1 MKRPREEIDE
11 EEDDDEYSI
20 KDIKRGILKEM
31 AKVDSKS
38 KEFMVL
44 SERLVAIT
52 ECERNET
59 QAEQA
64 KAQKWGWLVPAII
77 QGGSTAI
84 NTVVSYAMNR
94 KTVNDVLNF
103 EDRGNILT
111 TKSQMY
117 IKKP

>member
-1 MKRPREEIDE
+1 MKRTREEIEDE
-11 EEDDDEYSI
+11 EEEDYSI
-20 KDIKRGILKEM
+20 KDVKRRILKRMEGM
-31 AKVDSKS
+31 DETS
-38 KEFMVL
+38 KEFLVL
-44 SERLVAIT
+44 SQRLTEIT
-52 ECERNET
+52 ECERNEM
-59 QAEQA
+59 QMEQA
-64 KAQKWGWLVPAII
+64 NAQKWGWLVPAII

-94 KTVNDVLNF
+94 RTVNDVLKF